1 MEETP
6 LSPSCSDEYLEDGLP
21 DLVLDATTYRSST
34 SSLLLDE
41 KGLLDLLNDH
51 HYSLS
56 TSHLEEPTSFEA
68 CSSSASYLL
77 LDYYNDDSI
86 HVDKNRVSYTDHSK
100 LYVSP
105 KKSQVYRSY
114 LSLLPS
120 ENPSDSNFQHINGSL
135 SKTASE
141 ESFLEKFKSL
151 STGSQESVR
160 KKWRE
165 DLLLT
170 QMDIGR
176 IRGELEDKV
185 EHALNLKKQLGMSFS
200 WKEKMGYIRSL
211 AKNAK
216 SKFASSIL
224 ENFD

>member
-86 HVDKNRVSYTDHSK
+86 H
-100 LYVSP
+100 
-105 KKSQVYRSY
+105 KSQVYRSY

>member
-86 HVDKNRVSYTDHSK
+86 H
-100 LYVSP
+100 
-105 KKSQVYRSY
+105 KSQVYRSY

-176 IRGELEDKV
+176 IRGELEDRV